1 MKYRSFSAVIILIAV
16 VALLSTA
23 AVAVA
28 QSFVPEHEELVSSE
42 NVLSVSMDD
51 ANHNDAVQ
59 SAETLQS
66 AETQSGETQTDSVS
80 PSGVQDSSNEIMP
93 STAEHIEGVGGIDLA
108 KVSDKPEKVVMHHE
122 S

>member
-51 ANHNDAVQ
+51 ANRNDAVQ
-59 SAETLQS
+59 P
-66 AETQSGETQTDSVS
+66 AETQTDETQTDSIS
-80 PSGVQDSSNEIMP
+80 PSEVQDSSNEITP